1 MSRRREEAGQPRRG
15 LASAGSTGT
24 VSLYS
29 GETPVP
35 RASASHSM
43 MIPDEDVVRRRKIRF
58 RAWHRGT
65 REMDLIMGRFADSE
79 LARLDEAGLDSF
91 EALMEQPDPD
101 LYKWVS
107 GEAPVP
113 SDVDASFLARIREF
127 HTATGALRG

>member
-1 MSRRREEAGQPRRG
+1 MT
-15 LASAGSTGT
+15 L
-24 VSLYS
+24 
-29 GETPVP
+29 
-35 RASASHSM
+35 
-43 MIPDEDVVRRRKIRF
+43 PDEDAVRRRKISF

-79 LARLDEAGLDSF
+79 LHKLDAAALDSF

-113 SDVDASFLARIREF
+113 SDVDADFLARIRDF
-127 HTATGALRG
+127 HSATGALRG